1 MRLYGRASCLILLAS
16 VAGAA
21 TPADIFQQ
29 VWRPYTAQLGRQ
41 CPAKHL
47 ELLSPADLRDAL
59 DSYTR
64 RVLASVRR
72 EMASAERRS
81 CRNVI
86 AGASCSN
93 AASLSVAEHTQT
105 LPALAAS
112 VCGQFE
118 ACREQSDCDPA
129 SARAVEQA
137 IHRHG
142 AAAAAR

>member
-1 MRLYGRASCLILLAS
+1 MRFCGCAWGMIVVAS

-21 TPADIFQQ
+21 APADTFEH

-64 RVLASVRR
+64 HLPAHIQR
-72 EMASAERRS
+72 EMASAERRR
-81 CRNVI
+81 CRNVV

-93 AASLSVAEHTQT
+93 TASLSVAEDTRT
-105 LPALAAS
+105 LATLAAS

-118 ACREQSDCDPA
+118 TCRGQSDCAPNM
-129 SARAVEQA
+129 R
-137 IHRHG
+137 
-142 AAAAAR
+142 